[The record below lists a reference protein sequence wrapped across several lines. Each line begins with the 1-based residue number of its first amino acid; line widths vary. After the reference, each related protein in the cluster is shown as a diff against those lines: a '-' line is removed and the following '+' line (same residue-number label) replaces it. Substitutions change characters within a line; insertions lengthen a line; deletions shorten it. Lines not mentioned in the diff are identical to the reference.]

1 MFTFALNLGSIHM
14 VCDWIKRESGANPE
28 LFPQL

>member
-1 MFTFALNLGSIHM
+1 MITFVPNFGSCEDFGR
-14 VCDWIKRESGANPE
+14 VIKRESGANPE

>member
-1 MFTFALNLGSIHM
+1 MFTFVPKFGSIQLA
-14 VCDWIKRESGANPE
+14 DWIKRESGANPE

>member
-1 MFTFALNLGSIHM
+1 MFTFASNFGSYR
-14 VCDWIKRESGANPE
+14 VFFDGIKRESGANPE